1 MTPTLDKEIIKLPSD
16 QDGPSVRTIHFYRPG
31 WGESISVTYPQSS
44 GRRPQLTYGRGT
56 EMFVIT
62 GLQRTEVIGL
72 AEVAWLEADRKAV
85 ILLCGAKR
93 PIICFDR
100 IQLSITQ
107 SKCRMDLDVLRASL
121 AEHYGRALEAA
132 SIDWACSESGTAAF
146 WQKHS
151 LKR

>member
-1 MTPTLDKEIIKLPSD
+1 
-16 QDGPSVRTIHFYRPG
+16 
-31 WGESISVTYPQSS
+31 
-44 GRRPQLTYGRGT
+44 
-56 EMFVIT
+56 MFVIT

-72 AEVAWLEADRKAV
+72 AEVAWLEPDRKAV
-85 ILLCGAKR
+85 ILLCGANR
-93 PIICFDR
+93 PTICFDR

-132 SIDWACSESGTAAF
+132 SIDWACSASGTAAF